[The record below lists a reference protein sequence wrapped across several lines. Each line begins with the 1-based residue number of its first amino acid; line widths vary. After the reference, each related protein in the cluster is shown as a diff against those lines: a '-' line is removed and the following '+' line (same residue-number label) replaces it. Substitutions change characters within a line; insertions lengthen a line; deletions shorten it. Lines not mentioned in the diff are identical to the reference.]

1 MKPSIKLAACL
12 GSIIL
17 ILSACNQA
25 QAPDA
30 AQTMKNTSALE
41 PIKAEPGEVPPKDLR
56 KDDPYVKVRR
66 DKDGEYAWEISGKDL
81 KMIIDADRTL
91 RKRFGEGKPE

>member
-30 AQTMKNTSALE
+30 APPMKNTSALE

-66 DKDGEYAWEISGKDL
+66 DKDVEYAWEISGKDL